1 MTMNLIAIN
10 VGNTR
15 TQLGAFSEGKVVERA
30 AVNNTDLGELPPI
43 VRRLHEAVCGAGE
56 DVAIY
61 LASVN
66 DPIATRVE
74 QIVGEA
80 MDRKIRRME
89 ADVNIP
95 IGRKL
100 DGGAFVG
107 EDRLLAAAAAYDKF
121 KQAVI
126 VVDAGT
132 AVTVDFVDG
141 EGTFHGGAILPGMR
155 LMLQSLHEHTAQLP
169 GVEPARPAEPI
180 GHNTAQAML
189 SGAYHGVRGAV
200 RELVEKYAEQYMAYP
215 KIVATGGD
223 AELLFEKY
231 DLIEAIIPELTL
243 CGMAIA
249 HRCAMTESE

>member
-1 MTMNLIAIN
+1 MNLLAIN

-15 TQLGAFSEGKVVERA
+15 TQLGAFDAGKIVEQT
-30 AVNNTDLGELPPI
+30 AVNNVDLGELPAI
-43 VRRLHEAVCGAGE
+43 VRRLHEAVSGDGGGG

-66 DPIATRVE
+66 DPIATKVQ
-74 QIVGEA
+74 QIVGEVL
-80 MDRKIRRME
+80 DQKVLRME
-89 ADVNIP
+89 SDVNIP

-155 LMLQSLHEHTAQLP
+155 MMLQALHEHTAQLP
-169 GVEPARPAEPI
+169 GLEPAAPAEPI

-189 SGAYHGVRGAV
+189 SGAFHGVRGAV
-200 RELVEKYAEQYMAYP
+200 RELAEKYAELYMAYP
-215 KIVATGGD
+215 KIIATGGD
-223 AELLFEKY
+223 AKLLFDKY

-243 CGMAIA
+243 SGMAIA

>member
-1 MTMNLIAIN
+1 MNLIAIN

-15 TQLGAFSEGKVVERA
+15 TQLGAFAEGKVVEQTH
-30 AVNNTDLGELPPI
+30 VSNDDLGELSAI
-43 VRRLHEAVCGAGE
+43 ARRMYESASGGGE
-56 DVAIY
+56 DVVVY

-66 DPIATRVE
+66 DTVSTQVE
-74 QIVGEA
+74 RIVGEA
-80 MDRKIRRME
+80 LDQKIWRME

-121 KQAVI
+121 KQAAI

-155 LMLQSLHEHTAQLP
+155 MMLQSLHEHTAQLP
-169 GVEPARPAEPI
+169 GVEPDKPAEPI

-189 SGAYHGVRGAV
+189 SGAFHGVRGAV
-200 RELVEKYAEQYMAYP
+200 RELAEKYAEIYMAYP
-215 KIVATGGD
+215 KIIATGGD
-223 AELLFEKY
+223 AELLFDGY
-231 DLIEAIIPELTL
+231 DLVEAIIPELTL
-243 CGMAIA
+243 SGMAVA
-249 HRCAMTESE
+249 HRHAMAQSE